1 MTEEPSASDQPP
13 APTDLRRFPVIV
25 ISGPTGVGKSD
36 TAIAVALE
44 AGGEIVNYD
53 SIQIYRGFDIGS
65 AKPSSEQRRAVP
77 HHLFDIAEADESF
90 HAAAFA
96 EAAREACAAIRR
108 DGKVPILT
116 GGTGFYL
123 RALLA
128 GLPEM
133 PPADAAIR
141 ERLRNISRFPRGR
154 ERLHRWLVTVDPGS
168 GRRIAAA
175 DRHRLE
181 RALEVY
187 LVSGRPISSWRPPT
201 ALSDERIRACKF
213 ALTLERG
220 RLNARID
227 ARVDAM
233 YAAGLIE
240 ETDRLL
246 VRYPPHCRPYGAIG
260 YREALRFLGGEL
272 SREAAIA
279 ETKRRTK
286 AYAKRQM
293 TWLRGERGVHWI
305 DAEAGPG
312 AAAERILAVWRE
324 HCEHASRPDPP

>member
-1 MTEEPSASDQPP
+1 MHADSA
-13 APTDLRRFPVIV
+13 RIPVIV

-36 TAIAVALE
+36 AAIEVALSV
-44 AGGEIVNYD
+44 GGEIVNYD

-65 AKPSSEQRRAVP
+65 AKPTAEQRLMVP
-77 HHLFDIAEADESF
+77 HHLLDVAEADEAF

-96 EAAREACAAIRR
+96 EEARRACAMISER
-108 DGKVPILT
+108 GKIPVLT

-133 PPADAAIR
+133 PSADAAIR
-141 ERLRNISRFPRGR
+141 ERLRRISSSARGR
-154 ERLHRWLVTVDPGS
+154 ERLHRWLVAIDPRS
-168 GRRIAAA
+168 GQKIAAA

-187 LVSGRPISSWRPPT
+187 LVSGRPITSWRPPT
-201 ALSDERIRACKF
+201 ALSDERMRACKF
-213 ALTLERG
+213 ALTLDRAK
-220 RLNARID
+220 LTARID
-227 ARVDAM
+227 ARVEAM

-246 VRYPPHCRPYGAIG
+246 VRYPPHCRPYGSIG

-272 SREAAIA
+272 SREEAIA
-279 ETKRRTK
+279 ETKRRTR

-305 DAEAGPG
+305 DADQGAG
-312 AAAERILAVWRE
+312 AAAARIAQVWRE
-324 HCEHASRPDPP
+324 HCEDSSNPDPR